1 LIRKGAGR
9 IHVCAPSNAA
19 VDEIM
24 VRLTKEEYGLNLDEM
39 LLRVGAPEH
48 EPVKQIK
55 RYFLDDKLL
64 LMVEGREAYYIR

>member
-1 LIRKGAGR
+1 
-9 IHVCAPSNAA
+9 
-19 VDEIM
+19 M